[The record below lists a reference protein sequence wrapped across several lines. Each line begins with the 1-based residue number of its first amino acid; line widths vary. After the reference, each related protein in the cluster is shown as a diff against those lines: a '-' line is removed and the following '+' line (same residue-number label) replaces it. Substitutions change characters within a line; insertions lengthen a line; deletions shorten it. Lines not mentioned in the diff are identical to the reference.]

1 MLFKIAGFPINNLRT
16 NIFSSIFLRGN
27 LLILCILITRSS
39 CAQCTPRQHTK
50 LYIYH
55 IIIIQQFA
63 YIASNAT
70 QFCFTADSILVVRF
84 RIGTHTLR
92 APNPFRCISW
102 ANKAKHTHK
111 AFFFVCFFFFYCNS
125 YAYSIRVGCV
135 LLCAAVA
142 GREQVSVSLSS
153 IIMKLIMV
161 IRQNEKKN
169 ICLVTV
175 SILTHS
181 GCCRFWSIYSFAHT
195 AHTHTHTSHG
205 DRWNNEVT
213 YAFDTFD
220 CCIFE
225 IRFYWF
231 DNNNQERQTNMGL
244 LLFCIFFFMQGL
256 NLWNT
261 HT

>member
-27 LLILCILITRSS
+27 LFILCILITRSS

-111 AFFFVCFFFFYCNS
+111 AHFFVVVCASSSSTVIHMHTAYVLVVFY
-125 YAYSIRVGCV
+125 YV
-135 LLCAAVA
+135 LLLLA
-142 GREQVSVSLSS
+142 ESKSLS
-153 IIMKLIMV
+153 
-161 IRQNEKKN
+161 
-169 ICLVTV
+169 
-175 SILTHS
+175 HS
-181 GCCRFWSIYSFAHT
+181 
-195 AHTHTHTSHG
+195 
-205 DRWNNEVT
+205 
-213 YAFDTFD
+213 
-220 CCIFE
+220 
-225 IRFYWF
+225 
-231 DNNNQERQTNMGL
+231 L
-244 LLFCIFFFMQGL
+244 LL
-256 NLWNT
+256 
-261 HT
+261 

>member
-1 MLFKIAGFPINNLRT
+1 MLFKIAGFPINNFRT

-142 GREQVSVSLSS
+142 GREQVSLFFSLSS

-161 IRQNEKKN
+161 IRQNE
-169 ICLVTV
+169 
-175 SILTHS
+175 
-181 GCCRFWSIYSFAHT
+181 
-195 AHTHTHTSHG
+195 
-205 DRWNNEVT
+205 
-213 YAFDTFD
+213 
-220 CCIFE
+220 
-225 IRFYWF
+225 
-231 DNNNQERQTNMGL
+231 
-244 LLFCIFFFMQGL
+244 
-256 NLWNT
+256 
-261 HT
+261 